1 MFSPLRGGFLP
12 AECPDEVLL
21 TRKILPPCSMNG
33 CDHAAGAVMDGVLYC
48 GAHATE
54 KLKSRMQAAGPATMR
69 PART

>member
-1 MFSPLRGGFLP
+1 M
-12 AECPDEVLL
+12 